1 MSSERFAHVIRG
13 RWLLVLSVAVL
24 TAAACSASSEPPT
37 MSVVN
42 QSNGVGT
49 EIEADSWC
57 TDGLLSESCAAVD
70 GPMPEVVARCDDQ
83 FVVAFPDSLSP
94 TPGDSLAQFPAED
107 GESWPVEL
115 QEGNVRV
122 QATGSGTW
130 SKASWTFELAR
141 DDQGC

>member
-1 MSSERFAHVIRG
+1 MSSERFDRMIRG
-13 RWLLVLSVAVL
+13 WFLLVALL
-24 TAAACSASSEPPT
+24 TAAGCSTSSQPPT

-49 EIEADSWC
+49 EIQSDSWC
-57 TDGLLSESCAAVD
+57 SDGLFSESCAAID
-70 GPMPEVVARCDDQ
+70 GPVPEVVARCDDQ
-83 FVVAFPDSLSP
+83 FVVTLPDSLIP
-94 TPGDSLAQFPAED
+94 TPGDALAQFPAED

-115 QEGNVRV
+115 QEGTVRV
-122 QATGSGTW
+122 HTTGSGTW

>member
-1 MSSERFAHVIRG
+1 MSNERFAHVIRG
-13 RWLLVLSVAVL
+13 QWLLVVSGAVL
-24 TAAACSASSEPPT
+24 TVAACSASSEPPT

-42 QSNGVGT
+42 QTNGVGT
-49 EIEADSWC
+49 EVQADSWC
-57 TDGLLSESCAAVD
+57 TEELLSESCAAVD
-70 GPMPEVVARCDDQ
+70 GPVPEIVARCDDQ
-83 FVVAFPDSLSP
+83 FVVALPDSLSP
-94 TPGDSLAQFPAED
+94 THGDSLGRFPAED

-115 QEGNVRV
+115 QEGAVRV

>member
-1 MSSERFAHVIRG
+1 MPSERLARVIRS
-13 RWLLVLSVAVL
+13 RWSLVLPVAAL
-24 TAAACSASSEPPT
+24 SAAACSASSEPPT

-49 EIEADSWC
+49 EVQADSWC
-57 TDGLLSESCAAVD
+57 TDGLLGESCAAAD
-70 GPMPEVVARCDDQ
+70 GLVPEVVAKCDDH
-83 FVVAFPDSLSP
+83 FVVALPDSLSP
-94 TPGDSLAQFPAED
+94 TPGDSLAQFPADD
-107 GESWPVEL
+107 GETWPIEIRA
-115 QEGNVRV
+115 GTVRV

>member
-1 MSSERFAHVIRG
+1 MSSGRFAHMIRG

-24 TAAACSASSEPPT
+24 TATACCTSSDPPT

-49 EIEADSWC
+49 EIQAESWC
-57 TDGLLSESCAAVD
+57 NDGLLTESCAAVD
-70 GPMPEVVARCDDQ
+70 GPVPEVAGRCDDH
-83 FVVAFPDSLSP
+83 FVVALPDSLIP

-115 QEGNVRV
+115 QEGTVRV

-130 SKASWTFELAR
+130 SKASWTLELAR
-141 DDQGC
+141 DDPGC

>member
-1 MSSERFAHVIRG
+1 
-13 RWLLVLSVAVL
+13 
-24 TAAACSASSEPPT
+24 

-49 EIEADSWC
+49 EIQADSWC
-57 TDGLLSESCAAVD
+57 TDGLLSDSCAAVD
-70 GPMPEVVARCDDQ
+70 GPVPEVVARCDDQ
-83 FVVAFPDSLSP
+83 FVVALPDSLSP

-115 QEGNVRV
+115 HEGTAPV

-130 SKASWTFELAR
+130 SKASWTFEIMR
-141 DDQGC
+141 DDQDC

>member
-1 MSSERFAHVIRG
+1 MPSERFAHVIRS
-13 RWLLVLSVAVL
+13 RWSLVLSVAVL
-24 TAAACSASSEPPT
+24 AAAACSDSSEPPT

-49 EIEADSWC
+49 EVQADSWC

-70 GPMPEVVARCDDQ
+70 GPVPEVVANCDDQ
-83 FVVAFPDSLSP
+83 FVVALPDSLSP
-94 TPGDSLAQFPAED
+94 TPGDSLAQFPADD

-115 QEGNVRV
+115 QEGTVRV

>member
-1 MSSERFAHVIRG
+1 MSSERFFSVIRG
-13 RWLLVLSVAVL
+13 RWLLGLSVAVL
-24 TAAACSASSEPPT
+24 TVVACSANSEPPT

-49 EIEADSWC
+49 EIQADSWC
-57 TDGLLSESCAAVD
+57 TDGLLSDSCAAVD
-70 GPMPEVVARCDDQ
+70 GPVPEVVARCDDQ
-83 FVVAFPDSLSP
+83 FVVALPDSLSP

-115 QEGNVRV
+115 HEGTARV

-130 SKASWTFELAR
+130 SKAFWTFEIIR
-141 DDQGC
+141 DDQDC

>member
-1 MSSERFAHVIRG
+1 MSNERSDRMIRG
-13 RWLLVLSVAVL
+13 RWSMAVSVAVL
-24 TAAACSASSEPPT
+24 IAACSGSSDSPT

-49 EIEADSWC
+49 EVQADSWC
-57 TDGLLSESCAAVD
+57 TDGLLNESCAAVD
-70 GPMPEVVARCDDQ
+70 GPVPEVVARCDDQ
-83 FVVAFPDSLSP
+83 FVVAVPDSLSP
-94 TPGDSLAQFPAED
+94 TPGDSLARSPAED

-115 QEGNVRV
+115 QEGTVRV

-141 DDQGC
+141 DDQDC